1 MFEQLIYIVVI
12 IIGIYLPVYYWRRHQ
27 KHISLSARKLDI
39 SIKSGLS
46 EPVTLH
52 PKIDPNRCISI
63 GACVKACPEEGVLG
77 IVNGRARIISPTK
90 CIGHGACQAACPTDA
105 ISLVFGTEIR
115 GVGIPNL
122 NKTFETNVSG
132 IYIAGELGGMGL
144 IRNAVT
150 QGREAV
156 ENIASNLPKNK
167 NNHYDVVIVG
177 AGPAGLSATLQAK
190 KEGLRYVTL
199 EQEPDF
205 GGTII
210 TYPRQKLVMT
220 QPMIIPLH
228 GKYKRREILKEELID
243 LWRLIVKDTKIEINT
258 NEKVENVEQNGKF
271 FKVNTPKG
279 SYLTEKV
286 LLTIG
291 RRGTPRKLGV
301 PGEKSSKVT
310 YQLLEPEQY
319 MNKKLLVVGG
329 GDSAI
334 ETALALGEQKGT
346 EVSLSYRKDAFSR
359 IKDKNRQR
367 IEEAEK
373 AGKVNIYFESQV
385 KEITNDSVILVQNDK
400 EINLENDFVFVFIGG
415 VMPTPFLQ
423 KIGIQLEMKFGEK

>member
-1 MFEQLIYIVVI
+1 MIEQLISISVI
-12 IIGIYLPVYYWRRHQ
+12 IIAIYFPIYYWRRHQ
-27 KHISLSARKLDI
+27 KHMTLSSNKLDMTT
-39 SIKSGLS
+39 KSGLS

-63 GACVKACPEEGVLG
+63 GACVKACPEGDVLG

-105 ISLVFGTEIR
+105 ISLIFGTETR
-115 GVGIPNL
+115 GVEIPNL
-122 NKTFETNVSG
+122 KDTFETNVNG

-156 ENIASNLPKNK
+156 EYIADKVTKKN
-167 NNHYDVVIVG
+167 NNHYDLVIVG
-177 AGPAGLSATLQAK
+177 AGPAGLSASLQAK
-190 KEGLRYVTL
+190 KEGLQTVTL
-199 EQEPDF
+199 EQETDF

-210 TYPRQKLVMT
+210 TYPRKKVVMT
-220 QPMIIPLH
+220 QPMKIPLY
-228 GKYKRREILKEELID
+228 GKFKRREIFKEELIE
-243 LWRLIVKDTKIEINT
+243 LWEKIVQDKQIEINIS
-258 NEKVENVEQNGKF
+258 EKVDYIEKEGELL
-271 FKVNTPKG
+271 KVSTTKG
-279 SYLTEKV
+279 HYLAEKV

-291 RRGTPRKLGV
+291 RRGTPRKLEI
-301 PGEKSSKVT
+301 PGEKSTKVT
-310 YQLLEPEQY
+310 YRLLEPEQY
-319 MNKKLLVVGG
+319 ENKKLLVVGG

-346 EVSLSYRKDAFSR
+346 EISLSYRKNAFSR

-373 AGKVNIYFESQV
+373 AERVTIYFESQV
-385 KEITNDSVILVQNDK
+385 KEILNDSVTLIQNGE
-400 EINLENDFVFVFIGG
+400 EINLYNDFVFVFIGG

-423 KIGIQLEMKFGEK
+423 KIGIQMEMKFGES